1 VLGGNENAL
10 GADSPDAFQPDTFVR
25 PLPLDGVHAYADRV
39 SAAAGETIRFY
50 VSATHPYEFQVCRL
64 AGDVDG
70 PDADVVLF
78 TRRVDDPVM
87 QPIQPGSFIHID
99 HGLSDEPIKG
109 LSLECWLRLWDLPG
123 EAAILGQ
130 FDHALAAG
138 YALFVK
144 RDGSLGFYLG
154 DGGEFRPSGLHWTK
168 PGALT
173 RTETS
178 AAATPGINKDV
189 YGGRSVKL
197 ANWHHVVATFDG
209 RHKELW
215 VDGKLLD
222 RWLHDGAARPGGA
235 PLRIGACG
243 RGGQA
248 DLLLDADLA
257 MPAIYARPLNEHE
270 IKSRFQAQGLTRP
283 DEADL
288 LGCWPLDEE
297 RGDRVADSSRQERDG
312 RIVNHGTWM
321 IGGPSFDADVE
332 RFGDYDPDAD
342 ARRGHG
348 LRLASDDLYDC
359 GWQPTLEFKLPAD
372 AKSGVYVGR
381 FRFQRQG
388 QPRLYHVLFVVRKAA
403 AAPRAP
409 IAFLCSTNT
418 WRAYSGTPFAESW
431 PGVQQSI
438 GHAYINSPGDP
449 PEFSFYWQHQAGQG
463 SYQMGLRMPWP
474 IAGPYTFHQNFDWR
488 CSHLCHADRL
498 TLAWL
503 EREGYPADVYA
514 DLDLHQHPDLL
525 DGYRT
530 LFIVGHSEYWSAEAW
545 NGLRDYLDRGGT
557 VVCLSGNTMFWRV
570 SFNDDATIIEC
581 RKVDAPGS
589 QAPPERRGEAWHSH
603 DGRRGGMSRECGYP
617 AWPLVG
623 LEYMAVHAVGVEGV
637 GPYLVRGADHPLL
650 HHPHE
655 LDLKAGD
662 KLGGSP
668 HGLPQ
673 LIGHE
678 GDVRLST
685 LAKVLLSPVPPGA
698 TPPAED
704 PPGIVLLADGFCDW
718 NKVTS
723 GAPWD
728 YLQRAVTADPQRTA
742 THVSGEMIY
751 WQRPAG
757 GRVFHA
763 GSVSA
768 GRGFANDPK
777 FGLLIKNV
785 LHEFG
790 VPEPSQQ
797 ADKLSEDVGFRSAKV
812 RPVAERKATEGY

>member
-1 VLGGNENAL
+1 LTVGSALNANDMSA
-10 GADSPDAFQPDTFVR
+10 GEADAPNAPVPNAAPACR
-25 PLPLDGVHAYADRV
+25 PLPLDGIHAYTDRLSV
-39 SAAAGETIRFY
+39 AAGETIRFY
-50 VSATHPYEFQVCRL
+50 VSATHPYQFQVCRL

-70 PDADVVLF
+70 PNDDVVLF
-78 TRRVDDPVM
+78 ARRVGEPVM
-87 QPIQPGSFIHID
+87 QPIHPGSYIHID
-99 HGLSDEPIKG
+99 RGLIDEPLTA

-123 EAAILGQ
+123 DAALLGQ
-130 FDHALAAG
+130 FDRANASG

-154 DGGEFRPSGLHWTK
+154 DGGPFQPSGLHWTMA
-168 PGALT
+168 GALT

-178 AAATPGINKDV
+178 APATPGVNKDV
-189 YGGRSVKL
+189 YGGRSVRL
-197 ANWHHVVATFDG
+197 AKWHHVVATFDG

-215 VDGKLLD
+215 VDGERLG
-222 RWLHDGAARPGGA
+222 RWVHDGAVRPGRA

-243 RGGQA
+243 QGGVA
-248 DLLLDADLA
+248 ELLLDADLA
-257 MPAIYARPLNEHE
+257 MPAIYGRRLDNEE
-270 IKSRFQAQGLTRP
+270 IQSRFQSQGLALP
-283 DEADL
+283 DTADVW
-288 LGCWPLDEE
+288 GCWPLNEE
-297 RGDRVADSSRQERDG
+297 RGDRVADSSGQGRHG
-312 RIVNHGTWM
+312 RIINHGTWM
-321 IGGPSFDADVE
+321 IGGPSFNANVE
-332 RFGDYDPDAD
+332 RFSDYDPLAD
-342 ARRGHG
+342 ASRGHG

-359 GWQPTLEFKLPAD
+359 GWQPTFEFLLPAD
-372 AKSGVYVGR
+372 AKPGVYAGR
-381 FRFQRQG
+381 FRFERNG
-388 QPRLYHVLFVVRKAA
+388 QPRLYHVLFIVRKSVT
-403 AAPRAP
+403 APQAP

-431 PGVQQSI
+431 PDVQQSI

-449 PEFSFYWQHQAGQG
+449 PEFSFYWQHRAGQG

-498 TLAWL
+498 TLNWL
-503 EREGYPADVYA
+503 EQEGYPVDVYA
-514 DLDLHQHPDLL
+514 DLDLHQRPDLL

-530 LFIVGHSEYWSAEAW
+530 VFIVGHSEYWSAEAW
-545 NGLRDYLDRGGT
+545 NGLRSYLNAGGT

-589 QAPPERRGEAWHSH
+589 QAPPERRGEVWHSH
-603 DGRRGGMSRECGYP
+603 DGWRGGMSRECGYP
-617 AWPLVG
+617 AWPLLG

-637 GPYLVRGADHPLL
+637 GPYLVRGADHPLF

-655 LDLKAGD
+655 LNLKAND

-668 HGLPQ
+668 NGLPQ

-698 TPPAED
+698 KPPTED
-704 PPGIVLLADGFCDW
+704 PPRIVLLADGSCDW
-718 NKVTS
+718 SKVTN

-728 YLQRAVTADPQRTA
+728 WLQRAVTADPQRNA
-742 THVSGEMIY
+742 TKVSGEMIY
-751 WQRPAG
+751 WERPDG

-785 LHEFG
+785 LNHFG
-790 VPEPSQQ
+790 VPDPDH
-797 ADKLSEDVGFRSAKV
+797 ARS
-812 RPVAERKATEGY
+812 

>member
-1 VLGGNENAL
+1 MDIDKRSRREFLVSTGVALTAGVVL
-10 GADSPDAFQPDTFVR
+10 GADGKAIDGDAPKTSPPNDVPLVR
-25 PLPLDGVHAYADRV
+25 SLPLEGIHAYTDRV

-50 VSATHPYEFQVCRL
+50 VSATHPYEFQICRL
-64 AGDVDG
+64 AGDADS
-70 PDADVVLF
+70 PAADVVLF
-78 TRRVDDPVM
+78 TQQVNGPVM
-87 QPIQPGSFIHID
+87 QPIHPGSYIHVD
-99 HGLSDEPIKG
+99 RRLDDELITAIT
-109 LSLECWLRLWDLPG
+109 LECWLRLWDLPG
-123 EAAILGQ
+123 EAAIIGQ
-130 FDHALAAG
+130 FDRSQGAG

-154 DGGEFRPSGLHWTK
+154 DGGAFQQSGFHWTES
-168 PGALT
+168 AVLT

-178 AAATPGINKDV
+178 AAATPAINQDV

-197 ANWHHVVATFDG
+197 GNWHHVVATFDG

-215 VDGKLLD
+215 VDGERVG
-222 RWLHDGAARPGGA
+222 RWLHDSPARPGRA

-243 RGGQA
+243 HDGRA

-257 MPAIYARPLNEHE
+257 MPAIYGRALNAHE
-270 IKSRFQAQGLTRP
+270 IAGRFQAQALTQP
-283 DEADL
+283 DAVDL
-288 LGCWPLDEE
+288 LACWPLREE
-297 RGDRVADSSRQERDG
+297 RGDRVADSSGQERHA
-312 RIVNHGTWM
+312 RIINHGTWM
-321 IGGPSFDADVE
+321 IGGPTFDANVE
-332 RFGDYDPDAD
+332 RFADYDPAAD
-342 ARRGHG
+342 TRRGHG

-359 GWQPTLEFKLPAD
+359 GWQPTFEFELPAD
-372 AKSGVYVGR
+372 AKSGIYVGR
-381 FRFQRQG
+381 FRFQRHD
-388 QPRLYHVLFVVRKAA
+388 QPRLYHVLFVVRKPV

-431 PGVQQSI
+431 PGVQQTI
-438 GHAYINSPGDP
+438 GHAYINSPGGP
-449 PEFSFYWQHQAGQG
+449 PEFSFYWQHKAGQG

-498 TLAWL
+498 TLDWL
-503 EREGYPADVYA
+503 EREGYPVDVYA
-514 DLDLHQHPDLL
+514 DRDLHQQPDLL

-530 LFIVGHSEYWSAEAW
+530 VYVVGHSEYWSADAW
-545 NGLRDYLDRGGT
+545 NGLRKYLDRGGT
-557 VVCLSGNTMFWRV
+557 VICLSGNTMFWRV
-570 SFNDDATIIEC
+570 SFNDDATILEC

-589 QAPPERRGEAWHSH
+589 QVLPERRGEAWHSH

-617 AWPLVG
+617 AWPLLG

-637 GPYLVRGADHPLL
+637 GPYLVRGADHPLF

-655 LDLKAGD
+655 LNLRAGD

-668 HGLPQ
+668 SGLPQ
-673 LIGHE
+673 PIGHE

-685 LAKVLLSPVPPGA
+685 LAKVLLSPVPAGA

-704 PPGIVLLADGFCDW
+704 PAGIVLLADGFCDW
-718 NKVTS
+718 SKVTN

-728 YLQRAVTADPQRTA
+728 YLQRAVLTDPQRSA
-742 THVSGEMIY
+742 TNVSAEMVY
-751 WQRPAG
+751 WERPDG

-768 GRGFANDPK
+768 GRAFANDPK
-777 FGLLIKNV
+777 FGLLMKNV
-785 LHEFG
+785 LHRFG
-790 VPEPSQQ
+790 VPAPKPS
-797 ADKLSEDVGFRSAKV
+797 
-812 RPVAERKATEGY
+812 